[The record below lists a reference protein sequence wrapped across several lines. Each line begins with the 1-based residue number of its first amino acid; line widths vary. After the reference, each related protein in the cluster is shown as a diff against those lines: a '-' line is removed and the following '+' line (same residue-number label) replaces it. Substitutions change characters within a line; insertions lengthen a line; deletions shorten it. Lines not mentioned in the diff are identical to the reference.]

1 MANKFIKIITQ
12 TSLIGINVM
21 NTIAFILLL
30 YRIIYNGSGGG
41 AFEGLIFFG
50 YVVII
55 VWAIY
60 FMTILLHELF
70 DKTNH
75 STLRLLR
82 ITLWILLFITLI
94 YVAIWI
100 HGFA

>member
-1 MANKFIKIITQ
+1 MANRFIKIITR
-12 TSLIGINVM
+12 TSLISINVIYA
-21 NTIAFILLL
+21 IAFFLLL
-30 YRIIYNGSGGG
+30 YRIIYDGSGGG

-60 FMTILLHELF
+60 FMNILLYELF
-70 DKTNH
+70 EKTNR
-75 STLRLLR
+75 SILRLLW
-82 ITLWILLFITLI
+82 ITLWVLLFITLI
-94 YVAIWI
+94 YAAIWI